1 MRALGHLFLW
11 GGFLA
16 ASFLSVR
23 IADRVEWPLYGAA
36 VAVATLGVVL
46 LRLSSRRAGLETDK
60 LNANSTILSASL
72 ERLTTQIDALLAAR
86 ETTDVFSVH
95 GRIDAE
101 LVAPLNAFVAARES
115 MIHLYGL
122 QPYAEVMTRF
132 AGSERMLN
140 RAWSASADGY
150 IDEVWKCVEIALVE
164 MRAARTKLTAL
175 VEAHAAATRASQ

>member
-86 ETTDVFSVH
+86 EQLEH
-95 GRIDAE
+95 GA
-101 LVAPLNAFVAARES
+101 L
-115 MIHLYGL
+115 
-122 QPYAEVMTRF
+122 
-132 AGSERMLN
+132 AGIEE
-140 RAWSASADGY
+140 GT
-150 IDEVWKCVEIALVE
+150 
-164 MRAARTKLTAL
+164 RAAAGAL
-175 VEAHAAATRASQ
+175 AGAAAEHGENSGQRQQR